1 MIFWTKRAVACIASV
16 LAAGTFLAAPA
27 QSAQPRFEGLALS
40 DAKGGATKN
49 EFTTKTPKV
58 FLAGKLVDMPA
69 GAKVKVVW
77 IAEKT
82 KVAPPDYE
90 IDATVHTTSRGTN
103 TATFALNRPNAGWPP
118 GEYRVDLFIDGKPAA
133 SQRFSV
139 KP

>member
-1 MIFWTKRAVACIASV
+1 MITWTKRTIGCIASV
-16 LAAGTFLAAPA
+16 LAAGMFLAAPA
-27 QSAQPRFEGLALS
+27 QGAQPRFESLVLS

-49 EFTTKTPKV
+49 VFTTKTPKI

-82 KVAPPDYE
+82 KVAPPNYE
-90 IDATVHTTSRGTN
+90 IDATEHRTSRGTN
-103 TATFALNRPNAGWPP
+103 NASFALNRPNAGWPP
-118 GEYRVDLFIDGKPAA
+118 GDYRVDLFIDGKPFA